1 MKDLFLLDPSV
12 VYLNHGTFGACP
24 RPVFDTYQALQLE
37 LERQPIEFL
46 ALERRFPAL
55 LDAARRE
62 LAAYVGAPPD
72 DLVFATNTSS
82 ALNAVIRS
90 LPLGPG
96 DEVLLGDAEYGGLE
110 ILWRFVAEQTGAK
123 LRRAPF
129 AELEPAPDTRV
140 VFAHTSSGRQAASTT
155 SQRCARRP
163 AQWGHSRSSTAPMP
177 RARFHSNWLRSGRCL
192 RGELPQ
198 VALRAE
204 RLGVSLRTAERPDV
218 IEPLVI
224 SWDWVDGAPFQQRH
238 RWQGT
243 RDPAA
248 LLAVPAAIAFQAEH
262 DWPSVR
268 RRCHALLDRFRD
280 ECALEPLTDEYVQ
293 MLGFRVPVTD
303 GTALKQALYERH
315 RIEVPVVETKDGWAM
330 RVSIQGYNDDSDV
343 DALLAA
349 LEDLL

>member
-24 RPVFDTYQALQLE
+24 RPVFATYQALQLE

-110 ILWRFVAEQTGAK
+110 ILWRFVAERTGAK

-129 AELEPAPDTRV
+129 AELEPAPNTRV
-140 VFAHTSSGRQAASTT
+140 VFCSHVEWSTGRVNDIAAVCSAAHAVG
-155 SQRCARRP
+155 
-163 AQWGHSRSSTAPMP
+163 
-177 RARFHSNWLRSGRCL
+177 
-192 RGELPQ
+192 
-198 VALRAE
+198 AL
-204 RLGVSLRTAERPDV
+204 S
-218 IEPLVI
+218 I
-224 SWDWVDGAPFQQRH
+224 VDGAHAPGQVPLDLGSLGPDVYAGNCHKWLCAPKGSAFLYARPEAQESIEPRGH
-238 RWQGT
+238 LLGLGR
-243 RDPAA
+243 RSVVPPA
-248 LLAVPAAIAFQAEH
+248 
-262 DWPSVR
+262 PSVAGHPR
-268 RRCHALLDRFRD
+268 PGCVPRCPGRDRLPGR
-280 ECALEPLTDEYVQ
+280 A
-293 MLGFRVPVTD
+293 
-303 GTALKQALYERH
+303 
-315 RIEVPVVETKDGWAM
+315 
-330 RVSIQGYNDDSDV
+330 
-343 DALLAA
+343 
-349 LEDLL
+349 